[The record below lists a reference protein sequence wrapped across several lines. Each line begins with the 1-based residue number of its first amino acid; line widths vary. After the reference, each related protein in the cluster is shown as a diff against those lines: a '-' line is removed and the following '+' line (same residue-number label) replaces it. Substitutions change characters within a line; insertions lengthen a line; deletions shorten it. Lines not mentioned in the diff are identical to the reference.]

1 MLLQTNSYVVPKTK
15 RTEHGRLV
23 QRFRQ
28 TLNRLGCDHFEVYE
42 QTGANWGPIESAD
55 NVRFVQLMRFRDRR
69 HQQQVQS
76 AERSD
81 SMAQALIRE
90 FCELINFPFQQQQ
103 NLFAVGFY
111 NSVVIA
117 TALPEPAEV
126 ESGSTGGEVS
136 TEGGNSQAAAG
147 SGEES
152 AAEAEHADEPAPSDQ
167 FTPP

>member
-1 MLLQTNSYVVPKTK
+1 MPDSRMTEPMLLQTNSYVVPKNK
-15 RTEHGRLV
+15 RNEHTRLV

-42 QTGANWGPIESAD
+42 QTGANWGPIDSAD

-69 HQQQVQS
+69 HQQAVQA

-81 SMAQALIRE
+81 PTAQELIRE

-117 TALPEPAEV
+117 GATPAASED
-126 ESGSTGGEVS
+126 ESDS
-136 TEGGNSQAAAG
+136 AG
-147 SGEES
+147 SNSSNES
-152 AAEAEHADEPAPSDQ
+152 TAEQPAADS
-167 FTPP
+167 